1 MKRRTFL
8 QLVVM
13 LSSKAIFAPR
23 IAYANDTEE
32 DGYVYLTPDLAVD
45 FASRFAQKLMMMI
58 LVQPQTLFWPTAKLA
73 IQ

>member
-45 FASRFAQKLMMMI
+45 FA
-58 LVQPQTLFWPTAKLA
+58 
-73 IQ
+73 